1 MIAEEAAKYVQQQLA
16 RDIWDLLDQEE
27 ASTVLAPEFIQKVSM
42 SYFALD
48 SDSDVEDIVMT
59 FTVNTQEDNEEMSR
73 ASAWGGGSAMTT
85 QSTRDKLTASEAQQ
99 ALTVIAPSR
108 TIQKR
113 SRRTLSRHTIPSPP
127 KTSGSYGSSDASIS
141 SSSYHRTHPPPIPT
155 TEHTPLVESLSVE
168 SLSVESDTQT
178 SLSQAPS
185 DDLSDMNETA
195 IPPPPT
201 SPPTTPPSLAKRRNN
216 TRTTLHEQAN
226 RSPTALKFE
235 AVVNG

>member
-85 QSTRDKLTASEAQQ
+85 QSTRDKLTASESQQ
-99 ALTVIAPSR
+99 ALTTTSLQAEQSEREAAEHRVAVQDLLLQKQAEAMEALMLQLAAAR
-108 TIQKR
+108 T
-113 SRRTLSRHTIPSPP
+113 TE
-127 KTSGSYGSSDASIS
+127 
-141 SSSYHRTHPPPIPT
+141 PIP
-155 TEHTPLVESLSVE
+155 H
-168 SLSVESDTQT
+168 
-178 SLSQAPS
+178 LSQP
-185 DDLSDMNETA
+185 LN
-195 IPPPPT
+195 IPPCRI
-201 SPPTTPPSLAKRRNN
+201 SLRRI
-216 TRTTLHEQAN
+216 
-226 RSPTALKFE
+226 
-235 AVVNG
+235 